1 MLSPNTH
8 FFFFFQQSRLAHF
21 FCPRFYSIFVGLFSR
36 FIFFSVL
43 ISSQSSLYFSM
54 FFSLLSLLF
63 FFEYYHQP
71 VCQFLC
77 SLNQQ
82 AQHSTKDSLHDE
94 LAPPLSDSF
103 LLLKLLYWHIICLI
117 FQCSWHVGCVCVCF
131 FYSSLLNR

>member
-21 FCPRFYSIFVGLFSR
+21 FLPSFLFNFRRIVFSIH
-36 FIFFSVL
+36 FFFGSH
-43 ISSQSSLYFSM
+43 
-54 FFSLLSLLF
+54 LLSIQFVF
-63 FFEYYHQP
+63 FHVFFLYYHCSFFVYYHQP

-77 SLNQQ
+77 SPNQQ

-103 LLLKLLYWHIICLI
+103 LLLTLLYWHIICLI
-117 FQCSWHVGCVCVCF
+117 FQCSWHVVCVCVCVFLLF
-131 FYSSLLNR
+131 FIE

>member
-8 FFFFFQQSRLAHF
+8 FFLLLSTKPFGTF
-21 FCPRFYSIFVGLFSR
+21 FCLRFYSIFVGLFSR
-36 FIFFSVL
+36 FIFFRF
-43 ISSQSSLYFSM
+43 SSPLNPVCIFPC

-63 FFEYYHQP
+63 FVYNHQP

-77 SLNQQ
+77 SPNQQ

-103 LLLKLLYWHIICLI
+103 LLLTLLYWHIICLI